1 MSGAATRNGPWT
13 VNERRIVYENPWIS
27 VAHCDVTRPD
37 GAPGVY
43 GVVHFCNVAV
53 GVLPIDREGSTML
66 VGQHRFPHDAYSW
79 ELPEGGAPHG
89 EAPEAAARRELLE
102 ETGYRAGSMTPLC
115 EFDLSNSV
123 TDEKGVCFI
132 AWDLTLG
139 AAEPEPDEIL
149 AHRRVS
155 FAELHKMAL
164 DGEIR
169 DSLTLL
175 MVFSAAAAAR
185 AGRLPA
191 EVAALVLKGL

>member
-1 MSGAATRNGPWT
+1 MSSEPRRVGPWT
-13 VNERRIVYENPWIS
+13 VNARKVVYENPWIA

-43 GVVHFCNVAV
+43 GVVHFHNVAV
-53 GVLPIDREGSTML
+53 GVLPIDRDGSTIL

-79 ELPEGGAPHG
+79 ELPEGGAPIG
-89 EAPEAAARRELLE
+89 EEPAAAARRELLE
-102 ETGYRAGSMTPLC
+102 ETGLRAGAIAPLC

-132 AWDLTLG
+132 AWDLTEG
-139 AAEPEPDEIL
+139 EAEPEPDEIL
-149 AHRRVS
+149 AHRRIS
-155 FAELHKMAL
+155 FAELHNMAL
-164 DGEIR
+164 GGEIR

-185 AGRLPA
+185 AGRLPPEIA
-191 EVAALVLKGL
+191 SLVLKGL